1 MLLQLEGREKQ
12 FVLDILKDCVCMFGR
27 VMAND
32 VEKGMK
38 SFPGL
43 RMKLNYFHK
52 QLEAAKRWNTDEER
66 VPVRPEWTTV
76 DRILD
81 TRNHGDVTE
90 YLVKWKELGYDEAT
104 WEVKEDVAPFQT
116 EVAKFKS
123 IMARGKKR
131 KGTTLDNKE
140 PKRQRKDFK
149 PFENTPKFLVGGKN
163 AIKLCLERLGGQT
176 LLFFRCDQSPF

>member
-12 FVLDILKDCVCMFGR
+12 FVLDILKDCVCIFGR

-52 QLEAAKRWNTDEER
+52 QLEAAKRWNADEER

-81 TRNHGDVTE
+81 TRFSLLGVVEKICATLSYYYMFHLLWDE
-90 YLVKWKELGYDEAT
+90 LVILFIYGFSFPLFMLADLLECVW
-104 WEVKEDVAPFQT
+104 Q
-116 EVAKFKS
+116 
-123 IMARGKKR
+123 
-131 KGTTLDNKE
+131 E
-140 PKRQRKDFK
+140 PW
-149 PFENTPKFLVGGKN
+149 G
-163 AIKLCLERLGGQT
+163 
-176 LLFFRCDQSPF
+176 CDRIFGEMEGAWIR

>member
-81 TRNHGDVTE
+81 TRCSLLGVVKKNCATLSYYYMFHLLWDELSGDE
-90 YLVKWKELGYDEAT
+90 LVILFIYGFGFPLFMLADLLECVL
-104 WEVKEDVAPFQT
+104 Q
-116 EVAKFKS
+116 
-123 IMARGKKR
+123 
-131 KGTTLDNKE
+131 E
-140 PKRQRKDFK
+140 PW
-149 PFENTPKFLVGGKN
+149 G
-163 AIKLCLERLGGQT
+163 
-176 LLFFRCDQSPF
+176 CDRIFGEMEGAWIR

>member
-1 MLLQLEGREKQ
+1 MCG
-12 FVLDILKDCVCMFGR
+12 
-27 VMAND
+27 
-32 VEKGMK
+32 
-38 SFPGL
+38 
-43 RMKLNYFHK
+43 
-52 QLEAAKRWNTDEER
+52 
-66 VPVRPEWTTV
+66 
-76 DRILD
+76 
-81 TRNHGDVTE
+81 RNHGDVAE

-116 EVAKFKS
+116 EVAKYKS

-163 AIKLCLERLGGQT
+163 AIKLCLEQLGGQT
-176 LLFFRCDQSPF
+176 LLFFRCNQSPF